1 MLLSRGEK
9 IFHIANTV
17 VLLLVAAI
25 VLYPFLHIFAVSL
38 NDGRDALSKGI
49 YLWPRKFSFAA
60 YELVFKE
67 PLLARSAYVSVFRTA
82 VGTLLNLIGS
92 AIVAYVLANRQLLFR
107 RTFIFLFLFT
117 MYFTGGLIPEFLLI
131 RSLGLYDQMA
141 VYLLPGLV
149 AAMPIMIMR
158 QFFEDLPQALL
169 ESARIDGA
177 TEFRTL
183 MSIVIPMS
191 APVMATMAL
200 MYAVG
205 HWTSWYDT
213 YFFTRN
219 DGKLATLQGILVK
232 ILMEAEAQRMSSDY
246 SSLMESMK
254 GDSKPTSDV
263 IRMATITITTV
274 PVVCIY
280 PFLQKYFV
288 SGMRLGAVKE

>member
-1 MLLSRGEK
+1 MLISRGEK
-9 IFHIANTV
+9 VFHFVNAI
-17 VLLLVAAI
+17 LLLI
-25 VLYPFLHIFAVSL
+25 LSFSILYPFLHILAVSL
-38 NDGRDALSKGI
+38 NDGNDAMSRGVV
-49 YLWPRKFSFAA
+49 LWPRKFSLAA

-67 PLLARSAYVSVFRTA
+67 PLLFHSAYVSVFRTV
-82 VGTLLNLIGS
+82 VGTLINLIGT
-92 AIVAYVLANRQLLFR
+92 AVIAYVLANRQLLFR
-107 RTFIFLFLFT
+107 RTTIFLFLFT
-117 MYFTGGLIPEFLLI
+117 MYFNGGLIPEFLLI

-177 TEFRTL
+177 SEFRTL
-183 MSIVIPMS
+183 MRIVIPMS
-191 APVMATMAL
+191 TPVMATMAL
-200 MYAVG
+200 LYAVG

-232 ILMEAEAQRMSSDY
+232 ILMESEAQRMASDY
-246 SSLMESMK
+246 SSLMESMR
-254 GDSKPTSDV
+254 GESKPTSEV
-263 IRMATITITTV
+263 IRMATITITTL
-274 PVVCIY
+274 PVLCVY

-288 SGMRLGAVKE
+288 SGMTLGAVKE